1 MDLSCVGLCWIR
13 ISIRMSAVG
22 VLVSL
27 IPPLA
32 LYYYSSEVYIFG
44 IIDACRSVSKHLP
57 TNTHHSIISILQN
70 MVHCWSDC
78 QYDGRCC

>member
-1 MDLSCVGLCWIR
+1 MGLSCVGLCW

-32 LYYYSSEVYIFG
+32 LYYYSRGVYIFG
-44 IIDACRSVSKHLP
+44 IIHTRQSVSKHLP
-57 TNTHHSIISILQN
+57 TNTHHTIISILQN
-70 MVHCWSDC
+70 NNIFLMFMPELSP
-78 QYDGRCC
+78 Y